1 MRIALIAPTHI
12 PARRANTI
20 QVMKMAQAMTALGHE
35 VLVLSPSDGSEQE
48 REKPSWE
55 ALACHY
61 GLKYQFALQW
71 LSARPWLRR
80 YDYGLIAVRRARR
93 WQADL
98 IYTRLPQA
106 AALASLLGHKS
117 IYEVHD
123 LPRGT
128 FGPKLFRLFL
138 RGKGAR
144 RVVVITRA
152 LRDDLFPAGEPP
164 VDVVIAPDGVDLARY
179 ADLPDPLEARH
190 RLLERDPVPEAISG
204 LNPERFTLGYTG
216 HLYPGRGVD
225 LILDIARRLP
235 AMQCLLVGGEPNQ
248 VSQVRDQLRVEK
260 MNNVFLTGF
269 VPNAELSLYQAAS
282 DVLLMPYQHS
292 VSASSGGDIAPYLSP
307 MKLFE
312 YMACGRPILSSDLP
326 VLREILNPE
335 NAICLPAD
343 DVDAWIAAIQTLES
357 KPDRCRT
364 LGNQARQD
372 ALNYTWKARSERIL
386 KDR

>member
-20 QVMKMAQAMTALGHE
+20 QVMKMAQAMTALGHD
-35 VLVLSPSDGSEQE
+35 VLVLSPADGSKQE

-55 ALACHY
+55 TLARHY
-61 GLKYQFALQW
+61 GLESQFALQW

-80 YDYGLIAVRRARR
+80 YDYGLIAIRRARR

-106 AALASLLGHKS
+106 AALASLLGHKT

-123 LPRGT
+123 LPQGT
-128 FGPKLFRLFL
+128 LGPMLFRLFL
-138 RGKGAR
+138 RGEGAR

-152 LRDDLFPAGEPP
+152 LRDDLFPTGRSP
-164 VDVVIAPDGVDLARY
+164 VEVVIAPDGVDLARY
-179 ADLPDPLEARH
+179 TDLPNPLEARR
-190 RLLERDPVPEAISG
+190 RLLARDPVPEALGG

-216 HLYPGRGVD
+216 HLYAGRGVD

-235 AMQCLLVGGEPNQ
+235 AVQYLLVGGEPNQ

-260 MNNVFLTGF
+260 LNNVFLTGF
-269 VPNAELSLYQAAS
+269 VPNADLPLYQASS
-282 DVLLMPYQHS
+282 DALLMPYQHRI
-292 VSASSGGDIAPYLSP
+292 SASSGGDIAAYLSP

-326 VLREILNPE
+326 VLGEILNPE
-335 NAICLPAD
+335 NAVLLPSD
-343 DVDAWIAAIQTLES
+343 DVDAWVSTVQELHPS
-357 KPDRCRT
+357 PDRCHA
-364 LGNQARQD
+364 LGDQARRD
-372 ALNYTWKARSERIL
+372 VRRYTWKARSERIL
-386 KDR
+386 KDL